1 MNPVCFKVVQSPSPE
16 SDLLLDCNT
25 EHSVPVPLQHPIY
38 IARWSEG
45 LFSLAIGTVL
55 ETSST
60 VHFINMDLEVPKT
73 DEMFNNI
80 YCANIIY
87 SVTTLNVFYMS
98 YLLTKLSAVGC
109 YKKECQINISCF
121 IDWGYISIKQTKNKI
136 LSGAKNCVEKIS
148 TFQNPLVRKCVFR

>member
-38 IARWSEG
+38 IARWSEA

-87 SVTTLNVFYMS
+87 SVTTLNVFYMF
-98 YLLTKLSAVGC
+98 YLLTKLSAVRC
-109 YKKECQINISCF
+109 YKKEC
-121 IDWGYISIKQTKNKI
+121 
-136 LSGAKNCVEKIS
+136 
-148 TFQNPLVRKCVFR
+148 